1 MSSVPGHTD
10 IQERLPAAAL
20 AILEPAEME
29 QVRAHIRKCSE
40 CAALLEDYRDAAATL
55 ALQLPRTE
63 MDAVRS
69 DALRAR
75 LLARA
80 KAMPNQVTRKAG
92 SMIYQWSGW
101 MVAAGLAGILLV
113 HHSVHRPLDY
123 GWLAAAFLGV
133 VLLAVGIYA
142 WVQRNRVQELEGGAA
157 GQRGSGADL
166 RRTK

>member
-1 MSSVPGHTD
+1 MSSVPGHAD
-10 IQERLPAAAL
+10 IQEQLPAAAL

-29 QVRAHIRKCSE
+29 QVRDHIRECPE
-40 CAALLEDYRDAAATL
+40 CARLLEEYRTATTVMS
-55 ALQLPRTE
+55 LQLSLTPMDVPRNN
-63 MDAVRS
+63 
-69 DALRAR
+69 ALRAR

-80 KAMPNQVTRKAG
+80 KTTPNKVTRKAG

-142 WVQRNRVQELEGGAA
+142 RVQRSRLGELV
-157 GQRGSGADL
+157 RDL
-166 RRTK
+166 THRE

>member
-1 MSSVPGHTD
+1 MSSVPGHMD
-10 IQERLPAAAL
+10 LQEKLPAAAL
-20 AILEPAEME
+20 TMLDAAEME
-29 QVRAHIRKCSE
+29 QVRVHLRECPE
-40 CAALLEDYRDAAATL
+40 CAALLEEYRDAAT
-55 ALQLPRTE
+55 ALSFQLPSAPF
-63 MDAVRS
+63 DAVRN

-80 KAMPNQVTRKAG
+80 RVNPRKQVTRKAS

-142 WVQRNRVQELEGGAA
+142 WVQRNRVAELEGGET
-157 GQRGSGADL
+157 G
-166 RRTK
+166 RRVGG

>member
-1 MSSVPGHTD
+1 MSSVPGHAE

-20 AILEPAEME
+20 AILEAAEME
-29 QVRAHIRKCSE
+29 QVRAHVRECPE
-40 CAALLEDYRDAAATL
+40 CAALLEDYRAAAATL
-55 ALQLPRTE
+55 ALQLPRTD

-80 KAMPNQVTRKAG
+80 KATPNQVTRKAS

-142 WVQRNRVQELEGGAA
+142 RVQRRRVTELEGRFTGT
-157 GQRGSGADL
+157 DL
-166 RRTK
+166 I